1 MHQEQSSNGC
11 DNPMQT
17 RSTAG
22 MEDVKVKEKS
32 MKNVKIYSPVWG
44 VMIISKPRD
53 ASSNKVEGYTLDG
66 RKVSVMKE
74 R

>member
-1 MHQEQSSNGC
+1 M
-11 DNPMQT
+11 
-17 RSTAG
+17 
-22 MEDVKVKEKS
+22 S

-66 RKVSVMKE
+66 RKVSVMDTQDIQ
-74 R
+74 